1 MKARLE
7 RAMERYGQTV
17 TLVPRDGSETQE
29 VRAFLQPILK
39 EQAEPPVAVTPLG
52 PVCEHRWLY
61 IGKAG
66 VEIKVGDRMSCGGT
80 QLVVQESQ
88 PVYWQDNVLYRRAIL
103 RREKESA
110 V

>member
-7 RAMERYGQTV
+7 QAIERYGQTV
-17 TLVPRDGSETQE
+17 TLVPGDGGEMQE

-39 EQAEPPVAVTPLG
+39 QQVEPPVAVTPLG

-66 VEIKVGDRMSCGGT
+66 VEVRVGDRMSCGEAR
-80 QLVVQESQ
+80 LVVQEVR
-88 PVYWQDNVLYRRAIL
+88 PVYWQDDVLYRRAIL
-103 RREKESA
+103 RREKEAA